1 MPLDFDDYFSVSS
14 NISIDEFLTSHIGM
28 IEEIKAQAEAIKDEI
43 KNEMT
48 ERNIDEMQIEDYI
61 VKYIDVLTTRFDT
74 KRFKEQLGEATYNA
88 FTKQVSSKRFS
99 IAH

>member
-1 MPLDFDDYFSVSS
+1 MTQITLLNKIEELNELEV
-14 NISIDEFLTSHIGM
+14 M
-28 IEEIKAQAEAIKDEI
+28 IEDIKVQAEAIKDDI

-48 ERNIDEMQIEDYI
+48 ERNVDEMMVEDYI
-61 VKYIDVLTTRFDT
+61 VRYIDVLTTRFDT

>member
-1 MPLDFDDYFSVSS
+1 MSVNEMESK
-14 NISIDEFLTSHIGM
+14 IAKMQEWEALA
-28 IEEIKAQAEAIKDEI
+28 EEAKAEAEAIKDEI

-48 ERNIDEMQIEDYI
+48 ERNVDEMMVEDYI

-88 FTKQVSSKRFS
+88 FTKQVSSKRFT

>member
-1 MPLDFDDYFSVSS
+1 MTQITLL
-14 NISIDEFLTSHIGM
+14 NKIEELNELEAM
-28 IEEIKAQAEAIKDEI
+28 IEDIKVQAEAIKDDI

-48 ERNIDEMQIEDYI
+48 ERNVDEMMVEDYI
-61 VKYIDVLTTRFDT
+61 VRYIDVLTTRFDT

>member
-1 MPLDFDDYFSVSS
+1 MTQITLL
-14 NISIDEFLTSHIGM
+14 NKIEELNELEAM
-28 IEEIKAQAEAIKDEI
+28 IEDIKVQAEAIKDDI

-48 ERNIDEMQIEDYI
+48 ERNVDEMMVEDYI
-61 VKYIDVLTTRFDT
+61 IRYIDVLTTRFDT

>member
-1 MPLDFDDYFSVSS
+1 
-14 NISIDEFLTSHIGM
+14 
-28 IEEIKAQAEAIKDEI
+28 
-43 KNEMT
+43 MT

>member
-1 MPLDFDDYFSVSS
+1 MTNTLLL
-14 NISIDEFLTSHIGM
+14 NKIEELNELEGM
-28 IEEIKAQAEAIKDEI
+28 IEEIKAQAEAIKDDI
-43 KNEMT
+43 KAEMN
-48 ERNIDEMQIEDYI
+48 ERNVDEMMVEDYI

-74 KRFKEQLGEATYNA
+74 KRFKEQLGEAIYNA

>member
-1 MPLDFDDYFSVSS
+1 MTNTLLL
-14 NISIDEFLTSHIGM
+14 NK
-28 IEEIKAQAEAIKDEI
+28 IEELNELEAMIDDVKAQAEAIKDEI

>member
-1 MPLDFDDYFSVSS
+1 MNLKPQNIKS
-14 NISIDEFLTSHIGM
+14 NGTTNICPTLAVLPM
-28 IEEIKAQAEAIKDEI
+28 RRVAQAEAIKDDI
-43 KNEMT
+43 KAEMT
-48 ERNIDEMQIEDYI
+48 ERNVDEMMVDGYI